1 MNCNNIWIG
10 NKFFEPSYNLVQS
23 TYDILNDTLELNE
36 QIKKAYSVDGKIIG
50 SGESDFTKSYV
61 KYELNYNDKP
71 FILMDLPG
79 IEGQESKYEKIIKE
93 ALAKAHAIVYVNGT
107 NKAPESG
114 TIKKI
119 KSYLRDNC
127 LVYSIYNVKGKDD
140 SYEFE
145 EDRISLGN
153 THKDTNVVLNETD
166 KKLSKVFDNDT
177 YKKCIMVQGLLS
189 FSSLANINS
198 KISTIIPSRNKD
210 LLKAQ
215 KSYFEYFQDYN
226 SMRKFSQIDDMALI
240 IKNKVNTFEEDII
253 KSNIKKVL
261 VRVNDILEML
271 KNEKEKYSK
280 IVEASKKE
288 VEDFK
293 KSINDY
299 IESFDNNYHNKIK
312 NLYDKFFNEIK
323 NKIFSEIETMG
334 RIVGK
339 NDRIRIE
346 NEIKEYIDNRK
357 ITLENEIKKVSD
369 NLINELIDNIKNRL
383 EGFKTDLKKI
393 EKLYNFDNISDLKID
408 MSLDIAFS
416 EMDIKFK
423 EVGGMLLDI
432 GEFALAGFSVGS
444 LFPGI
449 GNVIGAIIGGVIGL
463 LLGIIDFL
471 NPSRKREKAKNKAR
485 EDLDKQKKRID
496 NDIKKKVEEKYINKI
511 KDTVNELN
519 KNIDNIYN
527 KRVSI
532 FNLLSNKIE
541 KLERLEK
548 ELKEI

>member
-36 QIKKAYSVDGKIIG
+36 QIIKAYSVDGKIIG
-50 SGESDFTKSYV
+50 TGESDFTKSYV
-61 KYELNYNDKP
+61 KYELNYKDKP
-71 FILMDLPG
+71 FILIDLPG
-79 IEGQESKYEKIIKE
+79 IEGEESKYEKIIKE
-93 ALAKAHAIVYVNGT
+93 ALAKAHAIVYINGT
-107 NKAPESG
+107 NKAPEVG
-114 TIKKI
+114 TIEKI
-119 KSYLRDNC
+119 KNYLRDNC
-127 LVYSIYNVKGKDD
+127 LVYSIYNVKGKAD

-153 THKDTNVVLNETD
+153 THKDSNVVLNETD
-166 KKLSKVFDNDT
+166 KKLSKVFDKDY

-198 KISTIIPSRNKD
+198 KISSIIPSRNAD
-210 LLKAQ
+210 LIKAQ
-215 KSYFEYFQDYN
+215 KSYLECFQDYN

-240 IKNKVNTFEEDII
+240 IKDKVDTFEEDI
-253 KSNIKKVL
+253 KRSNIKKVL
-261 VRVNDILEML
+261 VRVNDILEKL
-271 KNEKEKYSK
+271 KDEKEKYDK
-280 IVEASKKE
+280 IVEDSKKE
-288 VEDFK
+288 TEDFK

-299 IESFDNNYHNKIK
+299 IESFDNNYRNKLK
-312 NLYDKFFNEIK
+312 NLYDKFFNDVREK
-323 NKIFSEIETMG
+323 MFSEIDTMG

-346 NEIKEYIDNRK
+346 NEIKEYVDNRK

-383 EGFKTDLKKI
+383 ERFKTDLMKI
-393 EKLYNFDNISDLKID
+393 EELYNFDNISDLKID

-423 EVGGMLLDI
+423 EVGGILLDI
-432 GEFALAGFSVGS
+432 GGFALAGFSVGS
-444 LFPGI
+444 FFPGI

-471 NPSRKREKAKNKAR
+471 NPNRNREKAKNKAR
-485 EDLDKQKKRID
+485 EDLNKHKKEVND
-496 NDIKKKVEEKYINKI
+496 NIKNNVEEITSKI
-511 KDTVNELN
+511 KDTTNQLN
-519 KNIDNIYN
+519 NNIDNIYN
-527 KRVSI
+527 KQVYI
-532 FNLLSNKIE
+532 LDLLSNKID
-541 KLERLEK
+541 KLEKLEK

>member
-23 TYDILNDTLELNE
+23 TYDMLNDTLELNE

-50 SGESDFTKSYV
+50 TGESDFTKSYV
-61 KYELNYNDKP
+61 IYELNYKDKP
-71 FILMDLPG
+71 FILIDLPG
-79 IEGQESKYEKIIKE
+79 IEGDESKYEEIIKE
-93 ALAKAHAIVYVNGT
+93 ALAKSHAIVYVNGT

-114 TIKKI
+114 TLEKI

-127 LVYSIYNVKGKDD
+127 LVYSIYNVKGKAD

-145 EDRISLGN
+145 EDRISLKN
-153 THKDTNVVLNETD
+153 THKDASGVLNETD
-166 KKLSKVFDNDT
+166 KKLSKVFDNDY

-198 KISTIIPSRNKD
+198 KISTIIPSRNAD

-215 KSYFEYFQDYN
+215 KSYLEYFQDYN
-226 SMRKFSQIDDMALI
+226 FMRKFSQIDDMALI
-240 IKNKVNTFEEDII
+240 IKDKVDTFEEDI
-253 KSNIKKVL
+253 KRSNIKKVL
-261 VRVNDILEML
+261 VRVNDILEKL
-271 KNEKEKYSK
+271 KNEREKYDK
-280 IVEASKKE
+280 IVTDSKKE

-299 IESFDNNYHNKIK
+299 IDSFDNNYRNKLK
-312 NLYDKFFNEIK
+312 NLYDKFFSDIL
-323 NKIFSEIETMG
+323 NKMFSEIDTLG

-339 NDRIRIE
+339 YDRIRIE
-346 NEIKEYIDNRK
+346 NKIKEYIDNRK
-357 ITLENEIKKVSD
+357 ITLENDIKKVSD
-369 NLINELIDNIKNRL
+369 KLINELIDNINNRL
-383 EGFKTDLKKI
+383 EELKTDLRKI
-393 EKLYNFDNISDLKID
+393 EELYNFDNISDLKID
-408 MSLDIAFS
+408 MSLDMAFS

-423 EVGGMLLDI
+423 EVGGMLLEV
-432 GEFALAGFSVGS
+432 GSFALVGFSVGS

-449 GNVIGAIIGGVIGL
+449 GNIIGAIIGGFIGL

-485 EDLDKQKKRID
+485 EDLNKHKEQINDKIK
-496 NDIKKKVEEKYINKI
+496 NDVKNIISKI
-511 KDTVNELN
+511 KDTANKLN
-519 KNIDNIYN
+519 NNVENIYN
-527 KRVSI
+527 KQVYI
-532 FNLLSNKIE
+532 LNLLSNKIE
-541 KLERLEK
+541 KLEKIEK

>member
-50 SGESDFTKSYV
+50 TGESDFTKSYV

-71 FILMDLPG
+71 FILIDLPG

-127 LVYSIYNVKGKDD
+127 LVYSIYNVKGKAD

-261 VRVNDILEML
+261 VRVNDILETL

-280 IVEASKKE
+280 IVEDSKKE
-288 VEDFK
+288 TEDFK

-299 IESFDNNYHNKIK
+299 IESFDNNYSNKSK
-312 NLYDKFFNEIK
+312 NLYNKFFQDVLGK
-323 NKIFSEIETMG
+323 MFSEIETMG

-346 NEIKEYIDNRK
+346 NEIKEYVDNRK
-357 ITLENEIKKVSD
+357 IELENDIKEKSD
-369 NLINELIDNIKNRL
+369 KLINELIDNIKNRL
-383 EGFKTDLKKI
+383 ERFKTDLRKI
-393 EKLYNFDNISDLKID
+393 EELYNFDNISDLKID

-423 EVGGMLLDI
+423 EVGGI
-432 GEFALAGFSVGS
+432 
-444 LFPGI
+444 
-449 GNVIGAIIGGVIGL
+449 
-463 LLGIIDFL
+463 LLGIVIGILGIVLFPLSLPVLISGIVSLVLDLLL
-471 NPSRKREKAKNKAR
+471 NIVSLFNPNRRREKAKRKS
-485 EDLDKQKKRID
+485 EEELDE
-496 NDIKKKVEEKYINKI
+496 IKKENMLKMENKVKEVINKI
-511 KDTVNELN
+511 KYTANELN

-527 KRVSI
+527 KQVTI

-541 KLERLEK
+541 KLEILEK

>member
-23 TYDILNDTLELNE
+23 TYDMLNDTLELNE

-50 SGESDFTKSYV
+50 TGESDFTKSYV
-61 KYELNYNDKP
+61 IYELNYKDKP
-71 FILMDLPG
+71 FILIDLPG
-79 IEGQESKYEKIIKE
+79 IEGDESKYEEIIKE
-93 ALAKAHAIVYVNGT
+93 ALAKSHAIVYVNGT

-114 TIKKI
+114 TLEKI

-127 LVYSIYNVKGKDD
+127 LVYSIYNVKGKAD

-145 EDRISLGN
+145 EDRISLKN
-153 THKDTNVVLNETD
+153 THKDASGVLNETD
-166 KKLSKVFDNDT
+166 KKLSKVFDNDY

-198 KISTIIPSRNKD
+198 KISTIIPSRNAD

-215 KSYFEYFQDYN
+215 KSYLEYFQDYN
-226 SMRKFSQIDDMALI
+226 FMRKFSQIDDMALI
-240 IKNKVNTFEEDII
+240 IKDKVDTFEEDI
-253 KSNIKKVL
+253 KRSNIKKVL
-261 VRVNDILEML
+261 VRVNDILEKL
-271 KNEKEKYSK
+271 KNEREKYDK
-280 IVEASKKE
+280 IVTDSKKE

-299 IESFDNNYHNKIK
+299 IDSFDNNYRNKLK
-312 NLYDKFFNEIK
+312 NLYDKFFSDIL
-323 NKIFSEIETMG
+323 NKMFSEIDTLG

-339 NDRIRIE
+339 YDRIRIE
-346 NEIKEYIDNRK
+346 NKIKEYIDNRK
-357 ITLENEIKKVSD
+357 ITLENDIKKVSD
-369 NLINELIDNIKNRL
+369 ELINELIDNINNRL
-383 EGFKTDLKKI
+383 EELKTDLRKI
-393 EKLYNFDNISDLKID
+393 EELYNFDNISDLKID
-408 MSLDIAFS
+408 MSLDMAFS

-423 EVGGMLLDI
+423 EVGGMLLEV
-432 GEFALAGFSVGS
+432 GSFALVGFSVGS

-449 GNVIGAIIGGVIGL
+449 GNIIGAIIGGFIGL

-485 EDLDKQKKRID
+485 EDLNKHKEQINDKIK
-496 NDIKKKVEEKYINKI
+496 NDVKNIISKI
-511 KDTVNELN
+511 KDTANKLN
-519 KNIDNIYN
+519 NNVENIYN
-527 KRVSI
+527 KQVYI
-532 FNLLSNKIE
+532 LNLLSNKIE
-541 KLERLEK
+541 KLEKIEK